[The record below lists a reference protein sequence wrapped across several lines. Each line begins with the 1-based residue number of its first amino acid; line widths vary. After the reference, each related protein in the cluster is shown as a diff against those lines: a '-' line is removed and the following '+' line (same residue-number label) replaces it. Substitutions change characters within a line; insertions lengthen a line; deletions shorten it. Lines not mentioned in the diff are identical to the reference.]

1 MSATASLIVTLTPAP
16 TLDRTYFVTNL
27 VSGAVNR
34 ADNVGEELAGK
45 GINVSRGLH
54 LAGIA
59 NIGIVPIGNADPA
72 VLARTGSSD
81 FLHPLW
87 VDGTLR
93 VSTTILENGGTTT
106 KINETPRPLSEDDW
120 NAVVD
125 LTVRTVRESGA
136 KWLVIAGALPTY
148 KETGTQVEL
157 DQLFDKM
164 KSMGVKTALD
174 TSGDALTYWAKRGT
188 ATMMKPN
195 SEELASIVGRNLF
208 TIGDVID
215 AAREVNGYGVELVL
229 ASLGADGMV
238 AVTKDS
244 AWSSKTDPVRV
255 INTVGAGDATLAGFL
270 TAVVENPV
278 AAGELDHG
286 LDYNVA
292 IGVKTA
298 VQWGALAV
306 TQPTSGLTSVDNLPH
321 SYLYENPDRSTPLD
335 EPAIGKPS

>member
-1 MSATASLIVTLTPAP
+1 MSATASHIVTLTPAP

-34 ADNVGEELAGK
+34 ADSVGEELAGK

-106 KINETPRPLSEDDW
+106 KINETPRPLSQDDW
-120 NAVVD
+120 NAVVE
-125 LTVRTVRESGA
+125 LTEKTVRESGA

-148 KETGTQVEL
+148 KETGTPVEL
-157 DQLFDKM
+157 QPLFEKM
-164 KSMGVKTALD
+164 KSLHVKTALD
-174 TSGDALTYWAKRGT
+174 TSGDALTHWAKRGA

-195 SEELASIVGRNLF
+195 TEELASIVGRNLF

-215 AAREVNGYGVELVL
+215 AAREVNSYGVELVL

-244 AWSSKTDPVRV
+244 AWSSKTDAVRV

-270 TAVVENPV
+270 CAVIQNPV

-292 IGVKTA
+292 LGVKTA

-306 TQPTSGLTSVDNLPH
+306 TQPTSGLTSVENLPT
-321 SYLYENPDRSTPLD
+321 SYLYENPERSTPLD

>member
-1 MSATASLIVTLTPAP
+1 MSSTAAHIVTLTPAP

-54 LAGIA
+54 LAKIA

-106 KINETPRPLSEDDW
+106 KINETPRPLSKDDW
-120 NAVVD
+120 TAVLD
-125 LTVRTVRESGA
+125 LTEKTVRESGA

-148 KETGTQVEL
+148 KETGTSVDLEP
-157 DQLFDKM
+157 LFDKM
-164 KSMGVKTALD
+164 KALGVKTALD
-174 TSGDALTYWAKRGT
+174 TSGEALTYWAKRGT

-195 SEELASIVGRNLF
+195 TEELASIVGRNLF
-208 TIGDVID
+208 TLGDVID
-215 AAREVNGYGVELVL
+215 AAREVNSWGVELVL
-229 ASLGADGMV
+229 ASLGGDGMV
-238 AVTKDS
+238 AVTKDYS
-244 AWSSKTDPVRV
+244 WWSKTNPVKV

-270 TAVVENPV
+270 CAVTTNPV
-278 AAGELDHG
+278 AEGSLDHG
-286 LDYNVA
+286 LDYDVA

-298 VQWGALAV
+298 VQWGATAV
-306 TQPTSGLTSVDNLPH
+306 TQPTSGLTSVDNLPE
-321 SYLYENPDRSTPLD
+321 SFLTPEPDRATPLD

>member
-1 MSATASLIVTLTPAP
+1 MSATASHIVTLTPAP

-34 ADNVGEELAGK
+34 ADSVGEELAGK

-54 LAGIA
+54 LARIA

-106 KINETPRPLSEDDW
+106 KINETPRPLSRDDW
-120 NAVVD
+120 DAVCD
-125 LTVRTVRESGA
+125 LTEKTVRESGA

-148 KETGTQVEL
+148 KETGTMVQL
-157 DQLFDKM
+157 DELFDKM
-164 KSMGVKTALD
+164 KSLGVKTALD
-174 TSGDALTYWAKRGT
+174 TSGEALTYWAKRGC

-195 SEELASIVGRNLF
+195 TEELASIVGRNLH
-208 TIGDVID
+208 TLGDVID
-215 AAREVNGYGVELVL
+215 AAREVNSWGVELVL

-244 AWSSKTDPVRV
+244 AWASRTDPVRV

-270 TAVVENPV
+270 TAIVENPV

-286 LDYNVA
+286 LTYNVA
-292 IGVKTA
+292 LGVKTA

-306 TQPTSGLTSVDNLPH
+306 TQPTSGLTSVDNLPT
-321 SYLYENPDRSTPLD
+321 SYLTENPDPSTPLD

>member
-1 MSATASLIVTLTPAP
+1 MSATASSIVTLTPAP

-34 ADNVGEELAGK
+34 ADAVGEELAGK

-54 LAGIA
+54 LAGIS

-106 KINETPRPLSEDDW
+106 KINETPRPLSKDDW

-125 LTVRTVRESGA
+125 LTVKTVRESGA

-148 KETGTQVEL
+148 KETGTHVEL
-157 DQLFDKM
+157 DPLFDKM
-164 KSMGVKTALD
+164 KSIGVKTALD
-174 TSGDALTYWAKRGT
+174 TSGEALTYWGKRGT

-195 SEELASIVGRNLF
+195 TEELASIVGRNLY

-238 AVTKDS
+238 AVTKDH
-244 AWSSKTDPVRV
+244 AWSSKTDPVKV

-270 TAVVENPV
+270 CAVVQNPV
-278 AAGELDHG
+278 AAGELAHG
-286 LDYNVA
+286 LDYDIA
-292 IGVKTA
+292 TGVKTA
-298 VQWGALAV
+298 VQWGATAV
-306 TQPTSGLTSVDNLPH
+306 TQPTSGLTSVDNLPT
-321 SYLYENPDRSTPLD
+321 SYLVVEPDRSTPLD